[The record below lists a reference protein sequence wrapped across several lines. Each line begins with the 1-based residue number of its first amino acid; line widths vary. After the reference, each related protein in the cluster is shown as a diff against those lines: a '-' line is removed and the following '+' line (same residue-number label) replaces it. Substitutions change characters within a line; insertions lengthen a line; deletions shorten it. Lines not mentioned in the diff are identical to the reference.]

1 MREYPTYEELRASR
15 LSARRADA
23 CRLMVAIEER
33 AAQLDARI
41 VVFGSLVEGGFDE
54 RSDIDVAIFGLPPGR
69 DQEVAI
75 EIEASIAA
83 AGFSADVIAERFLP
97 APLRD
102 RIDRHGKRPSDL
114 G

>member
-15 LSARRADA
+15 LSVRRADA

-75 EIEASIAA
+75 EIEILISA
-83 AGFSADVIAERFLP
+83 AGYVADVIPERFLP
-97 APLRD
+97 ASLKD
-102 RIDRHGKRPSDL
+102 
-114 G
+114 